1 MAGSEEIEA
10 FIGITGANR
19 TAAERMMELCGS
31 DLEQAVQLWFADED
45 LQRTLTNAGSSTA
58 PAAAG
63 PSTASRQTSSGPSR
77 PSRRHVGREDAQG
90 VIHIDSDDDVAMTED
105 EAFGQFD
112 EADDASE
119 AANVARRAQED
130 EDAAMA
136 KRIQEELYSSGPA
149 GEGDVR
155 APLART
161 TETLVGPSYGGEDDG
176 HSVVLEQLR
185 RQQQTRGELAI

>member
-1 MAGSEEIEA
+1 MAGSEDVEA
-10 FIGITGANR
+10 FISITGANR
-19 TAAERMMELCGS
+19 AAAAHMMELCGS

-58 PAAAG
+58 TAAVG
-63 PSTASRQTSSGPSR
+63 PSTTSRQSSSGFNRSTR
-77 PSRRHVGREDAQG
+77 PQVGREDAQG
-90 VIHIDSDDDVAMTED
+90 VIHLDSDDDVAMIED
-105 EAFGQFD
+105 DG
-112 EADDASE
+112 DDATE

-149 GEGDVR
+149 GESDVR

-161 TETLVGPSYGGEDDG
+161 TETLVGPNYGDEDDD
-176 HSVVLEQLR
+176 HAAVLDQLR
-185 RQQQTRGELAI
+185 RQRQTRGELSI